1 MYYSVLTYVPV
12 ACLCD
17 TRDTFWCGFLRGF
30 TTLCVG
36 GMLMFRCLDPVEP
49 PVSVAPPITSK
60 LASFRDKV
68 CLSGPSSVTCEIG
81 ERERERESRGGK
93 EGIQMY
99 QENDHVDTARLLRF
113 LHLSHHPVHGTPP
126 LSAPPAPASPRLSLP
141 LPLTCHRSLSS
152 IALWSL

>member
-81 ERERERESRGGK
+81 ERERERERVE
-93 EGIQMY
+93 EGRRESKCIRRMTMVLLDRY
-99 QENDHVDTARLLRF
+99 GFSIFRITLYMVHRL
-113 LHLSHHPVHGTPP
+113 SPP
-126 LSAPPAPASPRLSLP
+126 LPPPPLPASLCLCLLP
-141 LPLTCHRSLSS
+141 AT
-152 IALWSL
+152 ALCPA